1 MASVP
6 AVGGLPV
13 DGGVVRSDSPKASA
27 FIYDPTA
34 GIIKSQKVVGYGSTL
49 TIPQEVL
56 PPVKRTGPP
65 IRYQLFGDC
74 QASVGSPAVDNS
86 DDNHGPKSSSSQS
99 DSPPCQV
106 RVDVWRSRTR
116 LTPAHQ
122 FETEHYMRYQPLAA
136 SQSTKKTSEGS
147 TKTPADSRTSGTPKD
162 TKTPVD
168 AEPPTKPQP
177 SDDSQPAA
185 KDLGDEWQALGHQML
200 KLALSNATDEDFE
213 KMGFLPYSIIELSI
227 KDMLLAFMDALEAAG
242 LGQSDIEKF
251 EARASV
257 AAEAIIAKYI
267 IWAEDLFGDNEA
279 CARLFI
285 NSVLEI
291 ILPLCRSIQF
301 KEGTGKTLL
310 TLELATPREVKTI
323 PSTTADPTSACL
335 ELMDGKS
342 DYTTF
347 FVPGW
352 HKILKPSQLRLERF
366 LRSIKSVPKDHF
378 NAKPTA
384 TDENSAWTKY
394 LQTVCVTV
402 YEAKKFEITS
412 DAALPKERPQA
423 IAEALVL
430 GHRLQQAYDSEDK
443 RHRVIPAIL
452 TDGSRWIFTLWQPDF
467 EVGSLGRWQGFQSA
481 VHKLDGSVQ
490 LFPSNRHRPD
500 TVRSFQE
507 LVHLLV
513 FWNTIQRG
521 DIISSMIK
529 VMEAKGK

>member
-1 MASVP
+1 MSS
-6 AVGGLPV
+6 L
-13 DGGVVRSDSPKASA
+13 
-27 FIYDPTA
+27 
-34 GIIKSQKVVGYGSTL
+34 
-49 TIPQEVL
+49 
-56 PPVKRTGPP
+56 
-65 IRYQLFGDC
+65 DC
-74 QASVGSPAVDNS
+74 QLSVEAPAVDNP
-86 DDNHGPKSSSSQS
+86 DDDHGPKSSSSQS
-99 DSPPCQV
+99 DSPPRQV

-122 FETEHYMRYQPLAA
+122 FETEHYMRYQPPAA
-136 SQSTKKTSEGS
+136 SKSTNKDSKTSEGIP
-147 TKTPADSRTSGTPKD
+147 KTPANSGTSETPKN

-168 AEPPTKPQP
+168 AGPPTKPQP

-185 KDLGDEWQALGHQML
+185 EDLGDEWQALGYQML
-200 KLALSNATDEDFE
+200 KLALSDATDEEFE
-213 KMGFLPYSIIELSI
+213 TIRFLPYSIRELSI
-227 KDMLLAFMDALEAAG
+227 EDMLLAFMDALEAAG

-251 EARASV
+251 KARVAV
-257 AAEAIIAKYI
+257 AAEAIIEKYI
-267 IWAEDLFGDNEA
+267 FWAEDLFGDNEA

-285 NSVLEI
+285 NSVLEV

-301 KEGTGKTLL
+301 KEGSGKNLM

-347 FVPGW
+347 FIPGW
-352 HKILKPSQLRLERF
+352 HKILKPSQMRLEKF
-366 LRSIKSVPKDHF
+366 LRSIKSVPKGHF
-378 NAKPTA
+378 NPKPTA
-384 TDENSAWTKY
+384 TDEDSAWTKY

-443 RHRVIPAIL
+443 RHRVIRAIL

-481 VHKLDGSVQ
+481 VHKLDGNVQ
-490 LFPSNRHRPD
+490 LFPSNRHRAD

-521 DIISSMIK
+521 DIIGSMMK
-529 VMEAKGK
+529 VMGAKGK